1 MLIALYV
8 AVALC
13 SAGNLALSG
22 GLMAAHWQ
30 SGTQRLRRHT
40 LYILAMVPL
49 FGAMACCSAVWPRH
63 FLYFDLVRESYEAW
77 VLWQFYQLVLCYLE
91 ILGPRALNISEA
103 VDHTNVWQDG
113 AGEPYI
119 MQTAEK
125 LLIALP
131 AQPLLWGRLW
141 LTPSIR
147 LLGWLRNGV
156 LQYCVLRALLPPIM
170 IALFELGLYAN
181 RQPDAQGGYVWLT
194 LLCTASLGVV
204 LLALLTL
211 IKLTRP
217 VIWPYAPTTKLLAI
231 KLILF
236 CVFWQSLALSGAA
249 YMNAVPVD
257 LFAPEWPLEQTT
269 EVLQAALLSFEL
281 TCLAL
286 YHHWI
291 FASDEHMLVVTAMRN
306 GVY

>member
-1 MLIALYV
+1 MIIALYT

-13 SAGNLALSG
+13 MTANLALSA

-30 SGTQRLRRHT
+30 CTTRHT

-49 FGAMACCSAVWPRH
+49 LGAMACCSALWPRR

-77 VLWQFYQLVLCYLE
+77 VLWQFFQLLLRYLE
-91 ILGPRALNISEA
+91 LLGPRALNISVD
-103 VDHTNVWQDG
+103 VDHTNVWQD
-113 AGEPYI
+113 AEGEGYI
-119 MQTAEK
+119 METVEK
-125 LLIALP
+125 LFIALP
-131 AQPLLWGRLW
+131 PQPLLWGRLW
-141 LTPSIR
+141 LQPSIR
-147 LLGWLRNGV
+147 LLDCLRNCV
-156 LQYCVLRALLPPIM
+156 LQYCALRALLPPIM

-194 LLCTASLGVV
+194 LLCTVSLGVV

-236 CVFWQSLALSGAA
+236 CVFWQSLTLSGAA
-249 YMNAVPVD
+249 YMGAVPSD
-257 LFAPEWPLEQTT
+257 LFAPDWPLDQTT
-269 EVLQAALLSFEL
+269 EVIQAALLSFEL
-281 TCLAL
+281 ACLAL
-286 YHHWI
+286 YYHWI
-291 FASDEHMLVVTAMRN
+291 FASDEHQLIAIAMTKT
-306 GVY
+306 